1 MSFLRREPPSQQL
14 LRLHALPQLRPIGG
28 ALMAKIR
35 HHHQLVQRDTVV
47 VVSIQ
52 HLENMLELITLAA
65 LLASGQSFDEVGA
78 VAAQSFDKL
87 GPRYCPIMIGIFSI
101 LAEPVATPGAA

>member
-1 MSFLRREPPSQQL
+1 
-14 LRLHALPQLRPIGG
+14 
-28 ALMAKIR
+28 MAKIR

-52 HLENMLELITLAA
+52 HLENVLELITLAA

-78 VAAQSFDKL
+78 VAAQSFAKL
-87 GPRYCPIMIGIFSI
+87 GPRYCPIMIGIQRF
-101 LAEPVATPGAA
+101 EDPP